1 MGFLKKFLY
10 QRPCKYKTTIQ
21 ITTTTTTTPSQQ
33 ITVLTSSDPT
43 ETTIDPPPQKG
54 CGSCSQSVEDDT
66 CFTDSDPLLG
76 LGCRACGIDKCRHC
90 GFGPYPACTAVSNVE
105 IGSSCNDCDR
115 SVEDKK
121 CGDPTTDPF
130 GGLGCNACGK
140 RTCRHC
146 GFGPYP
152 ACDALS
158 KPMKDECGRCPR
170 SKKDSRCANAGT
182 DPHGGLGCNACGV
195 SQICRF
201 CGFDHWPACP
211 GDESKPASECDSCS
225 RSKKDSRC
233 ANPGTDP
240 HGGMGC
246 NACGVSQICRFCGF
260 DHWPAC
266 PSEPKPVKNECCAK
280 AVKDERCK
288 SVVTDAFGGL
298 GCKACGTDECRY
310 CGFSHFPACP

>member
-1 MGFLKKFLY
+1 MLRHIIVNIENSVISIFLDCDNGGVGCMACGKKRCRFCGTG
-10 QRPCKYKTTIQ
+10 QWRPCKYKTTIQ

-54 CGSCSQSVEDDT
+54 CGSCSQSVEDNT

-105 IGSSCNDCDR
+105 IGTSCNDCDR

-146 GFGPYP
+146 GFGPYL

-158 KPMKDECGRCPR
+158 KPMKDECG
-170 SKKDSRCANAGT
+170 
-182 DPHGGLGCNACGV
+182 
-195 SQICRF
+195 
-201 CGFDHWPACP
+201 
-211 GDESKPASECDSCS
+211 SCL

-240 HGGMGC
+240 HAALAAMHVAYMLSVDSAALTTGRPVSAMNPNQQV
-246 NACGVSQICRFCGF
+246 NATVVAAPKRTVAAQTRAQIRTVA
-260 DHWPAC
+260 WAAT
-266 PSEPKPVKNECCAK
+266 PVA
-280 AVKDERCK
+280 
-288 SVVTDAFGGL
+288 
-298 GCKACGTDECRY
+298 
-310 CGFSHFPACP
+310 